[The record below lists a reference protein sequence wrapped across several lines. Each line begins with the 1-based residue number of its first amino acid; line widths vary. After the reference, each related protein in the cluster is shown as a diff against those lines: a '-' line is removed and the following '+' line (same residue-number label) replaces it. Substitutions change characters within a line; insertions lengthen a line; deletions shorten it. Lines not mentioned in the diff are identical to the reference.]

1 MSVHILASATRP
13 AALPA
18 QSCPHCGAPMA
29 EVVTSVK
36 YATRGL
42 VCTGN
47 WNAPYARDQYLC
59 GAPRAPRSL
68 AEAA

>member
-1 MSVHILASATRP
+1 MSILAFATESAE
-13 AALPA
+13 LPA
-18 QSCPHCGAPMA
+18 QPCPHCGAPMR

-36 YATRGL
+36 DPTRGL

-59 GAPRAPRSL
+59 GAPAAPRSL
-68 AEAA
+68 ERVA